1 MTFSEGPKAPMSN
14 EEMMAFIVSTI
25 DVQFK
30 SVREDIARLESDVRT
45 AKYDI
50 LRAVV
55 VHEVPAKCSG

>member
-1 MTFSEGPKAPMSN
+1 MSN